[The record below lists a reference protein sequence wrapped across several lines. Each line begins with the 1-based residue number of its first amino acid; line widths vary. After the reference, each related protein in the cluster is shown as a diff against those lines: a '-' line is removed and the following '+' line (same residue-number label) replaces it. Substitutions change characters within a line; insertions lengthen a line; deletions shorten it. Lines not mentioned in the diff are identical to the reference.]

1 MVHLFVLLGQQ
12 VVGETLTILEASDRK
27 ETNLGNFMTDA
38 MINYVRDERK
48 LFVITFS
55 TPTIKCSAF

>member
-55 TPTIKCSAF
+55 TTIKCSAF